1 MDEITIGI
9 IGVVILLG
17 LFLTGLELAFAMALI
32 GVAGYAYIVGPQ
44 QAMAML
50 ANDFYDSLESYS
62 LTVVPLF
69 VLMGQIAFNA
79 GIAKRLY
86 DSAHKFMGHIP
97 GGLAMATVAGAT
109 IFKALCGSIV
119 ATSATFASVAVPEM
133 DRYNY
138 SKKLST
144 GIVATVGTLGVL
156 IPPSVTLIILGLITQ
171 QSIGK
176 LFMAGIIP
184 GLMISLFFA
193 VVIFGWARIN
203 PKIGPKSE
211 KYSCPARVKTI
222 PDIIW
227 PIVIFFIII
236 GGLMNGFFTPTE
248 AGSIGTFA
256 VLVLCIVKRDIKF
269 QGIRQSIKEALR
281 TSCMVLVIVAAS
293 TVLGHFIAVTNIPN
307 AVADWVVTL
316 PFHRHL
322 IMCLIFIIYLVGGSF
337 IDDLAFMIMATPI
350 FYPAIVNMGYDPIW
364 ACIMISLTV
373 CVGSVIPPVAMCVF
387 VVKNITKVPMNII
400 YQGVYPFLISLI
412 LCVVL
417 LFIFPQLT
425 LYLPGVFMK

>member
-1 MDEITIGI
+1 MDEITVGI
-9 IGVVILLG
+9 VAVIILMG
-17 LFLTGLELAFAMALI
+17 LFLTGLELAFAMALM
-32 GVAGYAYIVGPQ
+32 GVAGYAYVVGPG
-44 QAMAML
+44 QALAML
-50 ANDFYDSLESYS
+50 ANDFYDSLESYG

-86 DSAHKFMGHIP
+86 DSAHKFLGHIP

-109 IFKALCGSIV
+109 VFKAICGSIV

-156 IPPSVTLIILGLITQ
+156 IPPSVTLILLGLITQ

-176 LFMAGIIP
+176 LFMAGLIP
-184 GLMISLFFA
+184 GLMISFFFA
-193 VVIFGWARIN
+193 LVIFGWARIN
-203 PKIGPKSE
+203 PAIGPKSE
-211 KYSCPARVKTI
+211 KYSWPVRVRTL
-222 PDIIW
+222 PEVMW
-227 PIVIFFIII
+227 PLVIFLIII

-256 VLVLCIVKRDIKF
+256 VLVLCLVKRDIGF
-269 QGIRQSIKEALR
+269 RGICQSIREALR
-281 TSCMVLVIVAAS
+281 TSCMVLVIVASS

-307 AVADWVVTL
+307 EVAAWVINL
-316 PFHRHL
+316 PLNRHL
-322 IMCLIFIIYLVGGSF
+322 IMSLIFIIYLIGGSF
-337 IDDLAFMIMATPI
+337 IDDLAFMILATPI
-350 FYPAIVNMGYDPIW
+350 FYPAIVGMGYDPIW
-364 ACIMISLTV
+364 ACIMIALTV

-412 LCVVL
+412 LCVIL
-417 LFIFPQLT
+417 LFIFPELT

>member
-1 MDEITIGI
+1 MDEITVGI
-9 IGVVILLG
+9 IGVLVLLG

-44 QAMAML
+44 QALAML
-50 ANDFYDSLESYS
+50 ANDFYDSLESYG

-86 DSAHKFMGHIP
+86 DSAHKFLGHIP
-97 GGLAMATVAGAT
+97 GGLAIATVAGAT

-156 IPPSVTLIILGLITQ
+156 IPPSVTLILLGLITQ

-176 LFMAGIIP
+176 LFMAGLIP
-184 GLMISLFFA
+184 GLMISFFFG

-203 PKIGPKSE
+203 PQIGPKSE
-211 KYSCPARVKTI
+211 KYSWPARVKTL
-222 PDIIW
+222 PDVMW
-227 PIVIFFIII
+227 PLVIFLIII

-256 VLVLCIVKRDIKF
+256 VLVLCIVKRDINF
-269 QGIRQSIKEALR
+269 QGIRQSIREALR
-281 TSCMVLVIVAAS
+281 TSCMVLVIVASS

-307 AVADWVVTL
+307 EVAAWVINL
-316 PFHRHL
+316 PLNRHI
-322 IMCLIFIIYLVGGSF
+322 IMSLIFIIYLIGGSF
-337 IDDLAFMIMATPI
+337 IDDLAFMILATPI
-350 FYPAIVNMGYDPIW
+350 FYPAIVGMGYDPIW
-364 ACIMISLTV
+364 ACIMIALTV

-412 LCVVL
+412 LCVIL
-417 LFIFPQLT
+417 LFIFPELT
-425 LYLPGVFMK
+425 LYLPAVLMK

>member
-9 IGVVILLG
+9 IAIVVLLG

-32 GVAGYAYIVGPQ
+32 GVAGYAYVVGPQ
-44 QAMAML
+44 QAFAML
-50 ANDFYDSLESYS
+50 ANDFYDSLESYG

-86 DSAHKFMGHIP
+86 DSAHKFFGHIP
-97 GGLAMATVAGAT
+97 GGLAIATVAGAT
-109 IFKALCGSIV
+109 VFKALCGSIV

-156 IPPSVTLIILGLITQ
+156 IPPSVTLILLGLITQ

-176 LFMAGIIP
+176 LFMAGLIP
-184 GLMISLFFA
+184 GLIISFFFA

-203 PKIGPKSE
+203 PAIGPKSE
-211 KYSCPARVKTI
+211 RYSWPVRVRTL
-222 PDIIW
+222 PEVMW
-227 PIVIFFIII
+227 PMLIFLVII

-256 VLVLCIVKRDIKF
+256 VLVLCVVKGDIKF
-269 QGIRQSIKEALR
+269 QGIRQSIREALR

-307 AVADWVVTL
+307 EVAEWVVKL
-316 PFHRHL
+316 PLNRNI

-337 IDDLAFMIMATPI
+337 IDDLAFMILATPI
-350 FYPAIVNMGYDPIW
+350 FYPAIVGMGYDPIW
-364 ACIMISLTV
+364 ACIMIALTV